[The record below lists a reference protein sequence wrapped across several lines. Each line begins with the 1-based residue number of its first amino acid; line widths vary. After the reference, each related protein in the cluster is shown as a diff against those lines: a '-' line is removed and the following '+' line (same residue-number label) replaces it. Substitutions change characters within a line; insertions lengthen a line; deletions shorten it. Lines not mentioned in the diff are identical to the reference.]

1 MAKKQLQ
8 HGQVKNVE
16 NTQQMFQE
24 GKMAAPFDTTGL
36 NDEGM
41 GLKDGSDPA
50 SNKRAKENFM
60 NNLQVKLRNLSGNQ
74 DDSQTE
80 QQYKSGSGKRGGEVV
95 IKKK

>member
-8 HGQVKNVE
+8 HGQAKNVD
-16 NTQQMFQE
+16 NTQHMFQE

-36 NDEGM
+36 DDEGM
-41 GLKDGSDPA
+41 GLKDGTDQV

-74 DDSQTE
+74 DDSQNE
-80 QQYKSGSGKRGGEVV
+80 QLYRSGSG
-95 IKKK
+95 